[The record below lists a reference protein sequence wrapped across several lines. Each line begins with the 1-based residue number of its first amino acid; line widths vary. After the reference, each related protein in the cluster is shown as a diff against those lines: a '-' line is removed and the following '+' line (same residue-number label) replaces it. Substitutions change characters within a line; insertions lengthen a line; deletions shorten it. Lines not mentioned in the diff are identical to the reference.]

1 MPNIFSVSLILLVK
15 LCNYFTNPSIMAKSS
30 ANLMKPTCWAFSL
43 VPVCYFL
50 LGIDK
55 SEQYGEDMEETKEQQ
70 GIKQGLA

>member
-1 MPNIFSVSLILLVK
+1 
-15 LCNYFTNPSIMAKSS
+15 
-30 ANLMKPTCWAFSL
+30 MKPICWAFSL

-70 GIKQGLA
+70 GIKQGLAWDDCQTCPVGDTGQQEEQQNKGVSFQQGPSVK